1 MTRITWGDTG
11 HRFFSTGVDR
21 GVLFLQNGSGVPWNG
36 LVSVNEAPS
45 GSDAV
50 EAHFD
55 GKKYHSRRSPEEF
68 SGTIEAY
75 TYPSEFEI
83 FLGQA
88 VMHTAQART
97 PFNFTYRTRI
107 GNDEN
112 GVDHAYL
119 IHIVYNA
126 LIKPTQRALQT
137 ISDSIDVA
145 TFSWDFETN
154 PLRMG
159 DRRGSHLIID
169 SRLAYPWALEELETI
184 LYGSTTTTSTL
195 PSPEFL
201 LQLFEDASILKVT
214 NHGDGTVTIE
224 GPDDIVKT
232 VGINLWQIGPWPS
245 VIQIAEHTYRA
256 SSL

>member
-1 MTRITWGDTG
+1 
-11 HRFFSTGVDR
+11 
-21 GVLFLQNGSGVPWNG
+21 
-36 LVSVNEAPS
+36 
-45 GSDAV
+45 
-50 EAHFD
+50 
-55 GKKYHSRRSPEEF
+55 
-68 SGTIEAY
+68 
-75 TYPSEFEI
+75 
-83 FLGQA
+83 
-88 VMHTAQART
+88 MHTAQART

-137 ISDSIDVA
+137 ISDSIDVS

-214 NHGDGTVTIE
+214 NHGAGTVTIE
-224 GPDDIVKT
+224 GPDDIVKM
-232 VGINLWQIGPWPS
+232 VGTNLWQIGPWPS

>member
-50 EAHFD
+50 QAHFD

-97 PFNFTYRTRI
+97 PFNFSYRTRI
-107 GNDEN
+107 GNDDN

-119 IHIVYNA
+119 IHIVYNV
-126 LIKPTQRALQT
+126 LIKPTQRTLQT
-137 ISDSIDVA
+137 ISDSIDVSA
-145 TFSWDFETN
+145 FSWDFETN

-159 DRRGSHLIID
+159 KRRGSHLIID
-169 SRLAYPWALEELETI
+169 SRLAYPWALEELEAI
-184 LYGSTTTTSTL
+184 LYGSTTTTSKL
-195 PSPEFL
+195 PSPEFI

-214 NHGDGTVTIE
+214 NHGDGTVTID
-224 GPDDIVKT
+224 GPDDIVKM
-232 VGINLWQIGPWPS
+232 VGTNLWQIGPWPS
-245 VIQIAEHTYRA
+245 VIQIADHTYQA

>member
-224 GPDDIVKT
+224 GPDDIVKMIGT
-232 VGINLWQIGPWPS
+232 NLWQIGPWPS

>member
-126 LIKPTQRALQT
+126 LIKPTQRTLQT

-224 GPDDIVKT
+224 GPDDIVKM
-232 VGINLWQIGPWPS
+232 VGTNLWQIGPWPS

>member
-75 TYPSEFEI
+75 TYPSEFET

-97 PFNFTYRTRI
+97 PFNFSYRTRI
-107 GNDEN
+107 GNDET

-126 LIKPTQRALQT
+126 LIKPTQRSLQT
-137 ISDSIDVA
+137 ISDSIDVS
-145 TFSWDFETN
+145 TFSWDFETS
-154 PLRMG
+154 PIRMA

-169 SRLAYPWALEELETI
+169 SRLAYPWVLEELEAI

-224 GPDDIVKT
+224 GPDDIVKM
-232 VGINLWQIGPWPS
+232 VGANLWQIGPWPS
-245 VIQIAEHTYRA
+245 VVQIADHTYQA

>member
-224 GPDDIVKT
+224 GPDDIVKM
-232 VGINLWQIGPWPS
+232 VGTNLWQIGPWPS

>member
-224 GPDDIVKT
+224 GPDDIVKM
-232 VGINLWQIGPWPS
+232 VGTNLWQIGPWSS

>member
-97 PFNFTYRTRI
+97 PFNFSYRTRI

-126 LIKPTQRALQT
+126 LIKPTQRTLQT
-137 ISDSIDVA
+137 ISDSIDVS

-169 SRLAYPWALEELETI
+169 SRLSYPWALEELEAI

-232 VGINLWQIGPWPS
+232 VGTNLWQIGPWPS

>member
-45 GSDAV
+45 GSDVV

-224 GPDDIVKT
+224 GPDDIVKM
-232 VGINLWQIGPWPS
+232 VGTNLWQIGPWPS

>member
-169 SRLAYPWALEELETI
+169 SRLAYPWALEELESI

-224 GPDDIVKT
+224 GPDDIVKM
-232 VGINLWQIGPWPS
+232 VGTNLWQIGPWPS

>member
-97 PFNFTYRTRI
+97 PFNFSYRTRI
-107 GNDEN
+107 GNDDN

-119 IHIVYNA
+119 IHIVYNV
-126 LIKPTQRALQT
+126 LIKPTQRTLQT
-137 ISDSIDVA
+137 ISDSIDVSA
-145 TFSWDFETN
+145 FSWDFETN

-159 DRRGSHLIID
+159 KRRGSHLIID
-169 SRLAYPWALEELETI
+169 SRLAYPWALEELEAI
-184 LYGSTTTTSTL
+184 LYGSTTTTSKL
-195 PSPEFL
+195 PSPEFI

-214 NHGDGTVTIE
+214 NHGDGTVTID
-224 GPDDIVKT
+224 GPDDIVKM
-232 VGINLWQIGPWPS
+232 VGTNLWQIGPWPS
-245 VIQIAEHTYRA
+245 VIQIADHTYQA

>member
-68 SGTIEAY
+68 SGTIKAY

-97 PFNFTYRTRI
+97 PFNFSYRTRI

-201 LQLFEDASILKVT
+201 LQLFEDASILKVI

-224 GPDDIVKT
+224 GPDDIVKM
-232 VGINLWQIGPWPS
+232 VGTNLWQIGPWPS

>member
-145 TFSWDFETN
+145 TFAWDFETN

-224 GPDDIVKT
+224 GPDDIVKM
-232 VGINLWQIGPWPS
+232 VGTNLWQIGPWPS